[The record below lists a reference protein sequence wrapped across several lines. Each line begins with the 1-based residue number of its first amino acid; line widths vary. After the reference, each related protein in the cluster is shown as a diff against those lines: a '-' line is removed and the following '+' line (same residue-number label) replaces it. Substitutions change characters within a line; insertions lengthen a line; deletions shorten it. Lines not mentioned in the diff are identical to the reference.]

1 MKVLKKS
8 MPFCRKH
15 FGSCSITCRPSGEAR
30 KRSVS
35 TSLNLGAY
43 LSRGESSCKC
53 TCLASL
59 AEFDA
64 VAGSGWVPAGDQLLL
79 MASVFLTY
87 MAGVI
92 PLQNSAYS
100 STKNP
105 DVETSESSGRYV
117 LNESDVFNP
126 FHFTVSV

>member
-1 MKVLKKS
+1 
-8 MPFCRKH
+8 MPFRRKP

-30 KRSVS
+30 RRYVS
-35 TSLNLGAY
+35 TSLNLGDY

-64 VAGSGWVPAGDQLLL
+64 VAGSGWVPIGDQVLL
-79 MASVFLTY
+79 MTSVFLTY

-92 PLQNSAYS
+92 PLRNSGYS
-100 STKNP
+100 SKKNTVEEESP
-105 DVETSESSGRYV
+105 DLGTTSESSGR
-117 LNESDVFNP
+117 
-126 FHFTVSV
+126 